1 MKAPRGD
8 LNALELG
15 ILGGIADKDV
25 REEQVHAELELR
37 VVHRPS
43 LADIK
48 VSKDLVHI
56 ESPQLVH
63 DLTDAALLQLS
74 ADLLQ
79 VRTALLGNT
88 IRDVPRPRWLP
99 LQLPRTTTSSSFIAA
114 DEPALL
120 FLFLTSHHLLGH
132 APQTAVLHPFT
143 VGPL

>member
-8 LNALELG
+8 FIALELG
-15 ILGGIADKDV
+15 ALGCIADKDV

-48 VSKDLVHI
+48 VSKDLIYI
-56 ESPQLVH
+56 ESPQLMD
-63 DLTDAALLQLS
+63 DLTYAALLQLS

-79 VRTALLGNT
+79 VLAALLWNP
-88 IRDVPRPRWLP
+88 IHDVPRPRWLP
-99 LQLPRTTTSSSFIAA
+99 RQLPRASDIAA

-132 APQTAVLHPFT
+132 APQTTVLHPFS
-143 VGPL
+143 VEPL